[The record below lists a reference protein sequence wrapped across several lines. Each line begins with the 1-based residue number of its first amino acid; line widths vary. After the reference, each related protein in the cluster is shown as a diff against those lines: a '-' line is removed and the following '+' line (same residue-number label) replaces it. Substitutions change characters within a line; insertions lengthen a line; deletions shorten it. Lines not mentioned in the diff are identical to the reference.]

1 MNTVSAAAASM
12 LPRQPMIWESIMS
25 GQVASSIPPVPR
37 ESSSPV
43 PSACSRGGNQYR
55 MTRSAGT
62 KTMAMPAPISMRP
75 SAAMPTE
82 CAPAKM
88 SAPAAPSSRKRQMVL
103 RGPQR
108 SDRMPAG
115 ICMKA

>member
-1 MNTVSAAAASM
+1 
-12 LPRQPMIWESIMS
+12 MS
-25 GQVASSIPPVPR
+25 GQVASSMPPVPR

-43 PSACSRGGNQYR
+43 HSACRRGGNQNR
-55 MTRSAGT
+55 ITRRAGT
-62 KTMAMPAPISMRP
+62 KTMAMPVPTSMRP
-75 SAAMPTE
+75 SVAMPTE
-82 CAPAKM
+82 CAPAKIM
-88 SAPAAPSSRKRQMVL
+88 VPAAPISRKRQMVL